1 MEVSPRILIIDGN
14 PIRAAI
20 LEEGLQEAGYGDV
33 VIVRDTNNLLKRIVE
48 IDPDVVFID
57 LENPNRD
64 VLEQMFEVSRYV
76 QRPIAMFVDS
86 SDDQSITD
94 AVEAGVSA
102 YIVDG
107 LKKERMQP
115 ILNMTIARFKAFNRL
130 QEELASARA
139 ALEERKIIDRA
150 KLFLMKTH
158 GLSEAKAYE
167 RLRSSAMRE
176 GKRIGQIAEALV
188 TAMDL
193 LGPDISDQNKDG
205 PQAGKDTDIL

>member
-1 MEVSPRILIIDGN
+1 MDQSLRILIIDDS

-20 LEEGLQEAGYGDV
+20 LDEGLREAGHSDVTIVGDT
-33 VIVRDTNNLLKRIVE
+33 RNLLRRIVDL
-48 IDPDVVFID
+48 DPDVVFID

-76 QRPIAMFVDS
+76 RRPIAMFVDQ

-115 ILNMTIARFKAFNRL
+115 ILNMTIARFRAFNRL
-130 QEELASARA
+130 QEELASTRA
-139 ALEERKIIDRA
+139 ALEERKRIDRA
-150 KLFLMKTH
+150 KAFLMKAHNLT
-158 GLSEAKAYE
+158 EDQAYQ

-176 GKRIGQIAEALV
+176 NKRIGQIAEALV
-188 TAMDL
+188 TAMAL
-193 LGPDISDQNKDG
+193 LDDPAPDPKKDERS
-205 PQAGKDTDIL
+205 